1 MQSDIEKLYP
11 PVSRELLQ
19 KVLTYA
25 MILVNIIDEENST
38 IMHSR
43 RSDVW
48 IKKNGDPDV
57 DVTMESFD
65 GSKLC

>member
-48 IKKNGDPDV
+48 I
-57 DVTMESFD
+57 
-65 GSKLC
+65 

>member
-1 MQSDIEKLYP
+1 MQYDIEKLYP

-25 MILVNIIDEENST
+25 TILVNIIDEENNT

-43 RSDVW
+43 SSDVW
-48 IKKNGDPDV
+48 IK
-57 DVTMESFD
+57 
-65 GSKLC
+65 

>member
-1 MQSDIEKLYP
+1 MQYDIEKLYP
-11 PVSRELLQ
+11 PVSREPLQ

-48 IKKNGDPDV
+48 I
-57 DVTMESFD
+57 
-65 GSKLC
+65 

>member
-1 MQSDIEKLYP
+1 MQYDIEKLYP

-25 MILVNIIDEENST
+25 TILVNIIDEENNT

-43 RSDVW
+43 SSDVW

-57 DVTMESFD
+57 DVTIDSFD